1 MASGKGKISCSAGPA
16 ASSGA
21 AATTTAAKVE
31 DKKAADEP
39 ADVDMGAGGL
49 FGEEEY

>member
-1 MASGKGKISCSAGPA
+1 MASGKGKISCSAAPA